1 MAPPSTLPRHMA
13 IVDMTLPRWGASMA
27 EGTITRWL
35 KAVGERVEE
44 GEVVCEVETEKVNAE
59 VEAPTSGRLAEILV
73 SPGTTVGVGTPIA
86 RIQEE
91 E

>member
-1 MAPPSTLPRHMA
+1 MTL
-13 IVDMTLPRWGASMA
+13 VDMTLPRWGASMA

-59 VEAPTSGRLAEILV
+59 VEAPATGTLVEILV
-73 SPGTTVGVGTPIA
+73 EPGTTVAVGTVIT
-86 RIQEE
+86 RIEE
-91 E
+91 HA

>member
-1 MAPPSTLPRHMA
+1 MAL
-13 IVDMTLPRWGASMA
+13 VDLTLPRWGAAM
-27 EGTITRWL
+27 EDGTVTRWL
-35 KAVGERVEE
+35 LAVGERIEA
-44 GEVVCEVETEKVNAE
+44 GDVVCEVETEKVNAE

-73 SPGTTVGVGTPIA
+73 SPGTTVTVGTPIA